1 MLNTRGP
8 IAPAESL
15 IILYWVRVSSQSET
29 ICWEETLKEHG
40 TSWIVLHH
48 HQTKHNHTSTGSATS
63 TWDKFILISTCVQPS
78 TQKHSFEV
86 AFCNN
91 FGWKHEKKSQKL
103 STGCEEKNNS
113 DATPKMSMHCAAEI
127 LTDFSYANQLAQRQ
141 DGLSML
147 SYHFVPEEVR
157 VSHCRVQKRA
167 WEWEDSQALHTD
179 SESPKPAF

>member
-1 MLNTRGP
+1 M
-8 IAPAESL
+8 
-15 IILYWVRVSSQSET
+15 
-29 ICWEETLKEHG
+29 K
-40 TSWIVLHH
+40 
-48 HQTKHNHTSTGSATS
+48 KNHKNYPQ
-63 TWDKFILISTCVQPS
+63 DV
-78 TQKHSFEV
+78 
-86 AFCNN
+86 
-91 FGWKHEKKSQKL
+91 KK
-103 STGCEEKNNS
+103 KNNS